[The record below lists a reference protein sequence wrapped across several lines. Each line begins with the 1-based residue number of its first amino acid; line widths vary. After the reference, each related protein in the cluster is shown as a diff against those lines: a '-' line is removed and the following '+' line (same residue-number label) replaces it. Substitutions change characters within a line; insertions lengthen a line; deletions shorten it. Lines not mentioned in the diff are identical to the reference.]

1 MAEDTTKSIS
11 DYFPM
16 QKITYFPREVVGFLS
31 RLIVNELRLLFV
43 TIVTESA
50 FFVTIIV
57 TGSDTISKNLH

>member
-1 MAEDTTKSIS
+1 
-11 DYFPM
+11 M